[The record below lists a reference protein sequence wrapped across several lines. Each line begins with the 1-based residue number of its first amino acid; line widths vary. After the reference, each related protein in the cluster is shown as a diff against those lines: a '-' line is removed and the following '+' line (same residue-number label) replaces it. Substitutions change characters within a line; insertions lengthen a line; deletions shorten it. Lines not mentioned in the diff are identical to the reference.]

1 MNAYGIYHRITSVA
15 NPHANA
21 RAELGVKTVKRLLR
35 TNVGAYGTV
44 DTARFTRAILQV
56 RNTPDRDTRISP
68 AEALF
73 GRKLKDFLP
82 CPKRT
87 FIGGMWKDLTD
98 KREQALA
105 KRSTK
110 DDKTWKEHTRLL
122 KPLVTGDH
130 VLSRTSQVTTNYGGT
145 EVAKLSR

>member
-1 MNAYGIYHRITSVA
+1 MSRAELYRGENLTARSVEELMNAYGIYHRITSVA

-44 DTARFTRAILQV
+44 DTAKFTRAILQV

-82 CPKRT
+82 CPKRS
-87 FIGGMWKDLTD
+87 FIGGM
-98 KREQALA
+98 
-105 KRSTK
+105 
-110 DDKTWKEHTRLL
+110 
-122 KPLVTGDH
+122 
-130 VLSRTSQVTTNYGGT
+130 RTHYFTFSY
-145 EVAKLSR
+145 